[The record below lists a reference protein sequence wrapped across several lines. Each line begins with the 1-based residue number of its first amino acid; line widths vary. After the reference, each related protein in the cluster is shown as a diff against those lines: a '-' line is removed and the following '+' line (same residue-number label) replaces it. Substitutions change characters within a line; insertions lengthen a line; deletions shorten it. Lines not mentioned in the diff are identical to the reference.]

1 METVKTM
8 NLLIGIVFAA
18 VYAYQFLYVPLS
30 LLGKEKRK
38 DVPLKEHRYAVLI
51 CARNEEK
58 VIGDLLDS
66 LAAQDYPR
74 ELLDCYVMADNCT
87 DATASVAEAHG
98 ACVFERFDAVKR
110 GKGYA
115 LDTLLK
121 AVRQKVPGKYTGYFV
136 FDADNLLAADYIR
149 QMNRR
154 VCEGCELIT
163 SYRNSKNYSH
173 NWISAASALWF
184 LRESRYLNYPRHLC
198 GSSGAV
204 SGTGFYFSETV
215 AAENDGWP
223 YHLLTE
229 DVEFSADQILK
240 GRKVAFCK
248 EAVLYDEQPVTLTDS
263 FRQRLRWSKGFFQVF
278 HRYGKELAA
287 ASLKGSFACYDL
299 LNTIMPAFV
308 LSVVSLLLNGICLFA
323 SLKNTAVLRT
333 VLQSQGMAVA
343 GAYLTLFLCGLIT
356 TVSEWRKICAPAY
369 KKILYLFSFPV
380 FMMMY
385 LPISV
390 LALFTAVRWDPIP
403 HSFTA
408 GQFRRELRENGR

>member
-1 METVKTM
+1 MEAVKTM
-8 NLLIGIVFAA
+8 NLLIGILFIA
-18 VYAYQFLYVPLS
+18 VYSYQFLYIPLS

-38 DVPLKEHRYAVLI
+38 DVPVREHRYAVLI
-51 CARNEEK
+51 CARNEEA

-66 LAAQDYPR
+66 LAAQDYPK
-74 ELLDCYVMADNCT
+74 EFLDRYVMADNCT
-87 DATASVAEAHG
+87 DATAEVARAHG
-98 ACVFERFDAVKR
+98 AKVYERFDSLKK

-115 LDTLLK
+115 LDALLK
-121 AVRQKVPGKYTGYFV
+121 AIRSGEEKYEGYFV
-136 FDADNLLAADYIR
+136 FDADNLLAEDYIR
-149 QMNRR
+149 QMNRK

-184 LRESRYLNYPRHLC
+184 LRESRYLNYPRFLC

-215 AAENDGWP
+215 AEENGSWP

-248 EAVLYDEQPVTLTDS
+248 EAVLYDEQPVTLKDS

-278 HRYGKELAA
+278 RKYGKGLFTG
-287 ASLKGSFACYDL
+287 SLKGSFACYDL

-308 LSVVSLLLNGICLFA
+308 LSVISLCLNGICLFA
-323 SLKNTAVLRT
+323 GMKNAALLQG
-333 VLQSQGMAVA
+333 VLQSQGMAFC
-343 GAYLTLFLCGLIT
+343 GAYLTFFLCGLIT
-356 TVSEWRKICAPAY
+356 TLSEWKKICAPAF
-369 KKILYLFSFPV
+369 KKILYLFSFPL
-380 FMMMY
+380 FMMTY
-385 LPISV
+385 LPISFV
-390 LALFTAVRWDPIP
+390 ALFTAVSWDPIP
-403 HSFTA
+403 HTFTA
-408 GQFRRELRENGR
+408 GQFRRELRENGQ